1 MSEATPAINKPKVSG
16 HFRLQFEQAQDA
28 WVLLY
33 PEGMI
38 KLNPSAAEIMQRCDG
53 TRDVPTLIADLESA
67 FDTQGLAPD
76 VCAFLEMAQK
86 QHWIVEA

>member
-1 MSEATPAINKPKVSG
+1 MSDTPAINTPKVSS

-38 KLNPSAAEIMQRCDG
+38 KLNPSAGEIMKRCDG
-53 TRDVPTLIADLESA
+53 TRDVPALVAELEST
-67 FDTQGLAPD
+67 FQTEGLEPD
-76 VCAFLEMAQK
+76 VRAFLDMAQK
-86 QHWIVEA
+86 QRWIVEA

>member
-1 MSEATPAINKPKVSG
+1 MSDAPAINTPKVSS

-38 KLNPSAAEIMQRCDG
+38 KLNPSAGEIMKRCDG
-53 TRDVPTLIADLESA
+53 TRDVPALVAELEST
-67 FDTQGLAPD
+67 FQTEGLEPD
-76 VCAFLEMAQK
+76 VRAFLEMAQK

>member
-1 MSEATPAINKPKVSG
+1 MSDTAISTPKVSS

-38 KLNPSAAEIMQRCDG
+38 KLNPSAGEIMKRCDG
-53 TRDVPTLIADLESA
+53 TRDVPALVAELEST
-67 FDTQGLAPD
+67 FQTEGLEPD
-76 VCAFLEMAQK
+76 VRAFLDMAQK
-86 QHWIVEA
+86 QRWIVEA

>member
-1 MSEATPAINKPKVSG
+1 MSDTTISTPKVSS

-38 KLNPSAAEIMQRCDG
+38 KLNPSAGEIMKRCDG
-53 TRDVPTLIADLESA
+53 TRDVPALVAELEST
-67 FDTQGLAPD
+67 FQTEGLEPD
-76 VCAFLEMAQK
+76 VRAFLDMAQK
-86 QHWIVEA
+86 QRWIVEA

>member
-1 MSEATPAINKPKVSG
+1 MSEPVQRPKVSS

-38 KLNPSAAEIMQRCDG
+38 RLNPSAGEIMKRCDG
-53 TRDVPTLIADLESA
+53 TREVGTLVAELETA
-67 FDTQGLAPD
+67 FDTQGLEGD
-76 VCAFLEMAQK
+76 VRAFLDMAQK